1 MLIDVAVHGGCTS
14 LHSNLIVEEKST
26 AELGIFFFFFLRGGG
41 GGGEGPAVTVSVL
54 VLL

>member
-26 AELGIFFFFFLRGGG
+26 AELGMGFFFFFFW
-41 GGGEGPAVTVSVL
+41 GGGEGPAVTVSVS

>member
-1 MLIDVAVHGGCTS
+1 MLMDVTVHGGCTS
-14 LHSNLIVEEKST
+14 LHSNLIVEEKSI
-26 AELGIFFFFFLRGGG
+26 AELGMGVVWGG

>member
-1 MLIDVAVHGGCTS
+1 MLTDVTVQGGCTS

-26 AELGIFFFFFLRGGG
+26 AELGMGVV
-41 GGGEGPAVTVSVL
+41 GGEGQAVTVSVL